1 METLFEIVKYIG
13 KFHPLV
19 LHLPI
24 GSLLMTFLLII
35 ISKLQKP
42 PLERAIRIGV
52 DFSFY
57 SALTATILG
66 YFLSLD
72 DSYNIENLKPHLFA
86 GLITLFL
93 TLSLCISHRLKG
105 KQNLFVSLFVMTLIS
120 LSITGHKGAMIT
132 HGEDYLA
139 PPEAFIEQPKIEKIK
154 DSIHLYEKVVSVI
167 LEDKCISCHN
177 SSKSRNNLRLDRYD
191 LLIRGGN
198 RGNIFNTH
206 QPEKGLLMKYIS
218 LPIDD
223 KLHMP
228 PKNKAQLS
236 DNEKWLLSHW
246 VNSGA
251 YKKSSYTKIED
262 NSLLKNQLIT
272 FLGLEKKVKQVRGDV
287 LAKLVSMG
295 FRINPNAIGDNFLKA
310 KFIRAKLKSDHIN
323 FLTKINEQL
332 VELDLSNS
340 NFNDEMAPI
349 LADFKNLRVLRL
361 DRTSISDKSLSY
373 LHNSKLKVI
382 NLCNTSVTFS
392 GVSSL
397 LKSTKLKKIYA
408 WNTAIRDE
416 GKTQLAALGSGLI
429 NFGTSNLFSEK
440 LSLRAPEFNTLNTIF
455 DDSMYVYFKDP
466 QIKNINIH
474 YTIDGSEPN
483 KNSTIYKKPIKLYNS
498 STVKAKSIK
507 EGWLD
512 SSVEEVMF
520 FKNKKFVLDYKLKS
534 KTEKTYSISHK
545 VDFKFVDN
553 EKVIFD
559 NKKGY
564 RVYKGT
570 SIENAKTWMGFY
582 KEDFVIDI
590 NLRNSDKINFITLSM
605 LENLDMM
612 AIFPKRIEIYG
623 FSNNKWIKLNEKDIP
638 LQNNPDERISYFKDF
653 TLPVSLNN
661 YNKVRIIAVNY
672 QKFPNAPVYQ
682 LKRKKNS
689 WIFIDELIFW

>member
-1 METLFEIVKYIG
+1 METLFEIVKYLG

-24 GSLLMTFLLII
+24 GSLLMTFLLFV
-35 ISKLQKP
+35 ISKLQKSS
-42 PLERAIRIGV
+42 LDKAIRIGV
-52 DFSFY
+52 DFSFLG
-57 SALTATILG
+57 ALTATILG

-72 DSYNIENLKPHLFA
+72 DTYDIENLKSHLFA

-93 TLSLCISHRLKG
+93 TFSLCISHRLQG
-105 KQNLFVSLFVMTLIS
+105 KENLFISLFVMTLIA

-132 HGEDYLA
+132 HGEDYLV
-139 PPEAFIEQPKIEKIK
+139 PEAFFEEPKVEKLK

-167 LEDKCISCHN
+167 LEDKCVSCHN
-177 SSKSRNNLRLDRYD
+177 ASKSKNNLRLDSYD
-191 LLIRGGN
+191 LMMEGGN
-198 RGNIFNTH
+198 LGSLFDVD
-206 QPEKGLLMKYIS
+206 QPEKGLLVKYIS
-218 LPIDD
+218 LPMED

-236 DNEKWLLSHW
+236 DNEKWLLNHW

-251 YKKSSYTKIED
+251 YKKSTYTKID
-262 NSLLKNQLIT
+262 DGDLLKKQLIS
-272 FLGLEKKVKQVRGDV
+272 FLGLEKKVKQARGDV
-287 LAKLVSMG
+287 LAKLVAMG
-295 FRINPNAIGDNFLKA
+295 FRINANAIGDNLLKA
-310 KFIRAKLKSDHIN
+310 KFIKNKLKSEHIKA
-323 FLTKINEQL
+323 LTKIKQQL

-340 NFNDEMAPI
+340 SFNDEMAST
-349 LADFKNLRVLRL
+349 LADFQNLRVLRL
-361 DRTSISDKSLSY
+361 DRTAISDKTLSY
-373 LHNSKLKVI
+373 LHGSELKVLNI
-382 NLCNTSVTFS
+382 CNTSVTFS

-397 LKSTKLKKIYA
+397 LKYTNLKKIYA
-408 WNTAIRDE
+408 WNTSIKDE
-416 GKTQLAALGSGLI
+416 GKTQLSALGSGLI

-440 LSLRAPEFNTLNTIF
+440 LSLRAPEINSLNYIF
-455 DDSMYVYFKDP
+455 DDSTYVSFEEP

-474 YTIDGSEPN
+474 FTLDGSEPN
-483 KNSTIYKKPIKLYNS
+483 KNSTIYKKPIKLNNS

-520 FKNKKFVLDYKLKS
+520 FKNNNYIIDYKVKS
-534 KTEKTYSISHK
+534 KTEKKYSISHK
-545 VDFKFVDN
+545 IDFTYEDN

-582 KEDFVIDI
+582 KEDFVVDI
-590 NLRNSDKINFITLSM
+590 NLRNSNNINFLTVSM

-623 FSNNKWIKLNEKDIP
+623 FSNNKWVKLNEKKIP
-638 LQNNPDERISYFKDF
+638 LQSHPDERISYFKDF